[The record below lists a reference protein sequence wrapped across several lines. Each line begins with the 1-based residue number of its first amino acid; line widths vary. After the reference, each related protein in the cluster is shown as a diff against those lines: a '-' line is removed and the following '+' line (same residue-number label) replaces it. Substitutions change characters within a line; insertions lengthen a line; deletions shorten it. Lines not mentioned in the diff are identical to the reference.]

1 MSALI
6 YLYQRTFVNK
16 LKKAL
21 RKPVTYIYV
30 TIIVLYAFMIPYSF
44 RSMFEAWKMDSP
56 EGMALVLTVFAIWI
70 VPANLIAYAKRKG
83 LIFRGSDIHFLF
95 PSPVSPKKA
104 LLYAHVRT
112 LLSTFLI
119 NIFLIIGGIYIFRVE
134 LWRMFLYFIFSVVVE
149 NLLEGSIMLLMY
161 GSERITESIRALA
174 VKCAYA
180 LAGVM
185 VVIGIFIYITQGLSF
200 ESVLDYL
207 RSDLVQMVPFI
218 GWYIAV
224 LRLLFVGPATVS
236 LIGAALYFLM
246 TIVVVYA
253 AYRMKCTGEYYE
265 DAVKFAEDYEEV
277 LSNRRQGRT
286 DKRLGK
292 KQKYGRAK
300 VEYKGSFSKAIFYR
314 QLLEYKKSKYFI
326 FDIYTVMSLLFG
338 VGVAFVYVKEGGFGA
353 MDDFILPLLMAYV
366 IFIFTAYNGKWGKE
380 LLSPYTFMIP
390 DTPLR
395 KLWYAT
401 LLQHVAALV
410 NGCLFVLPYAVVTKM
425 NLLTAV
431 LSVLAYVVL
440 SACKLYVYADVQ
452 ILMGDTLGITGRQM
466 FQLLLMGVAIGVAA
480 LGALAGFLLGGINL
494 AYIMMI
500 VMLCAETAGFMALA
514 SMGFYRMETAQ
525 G

>member
-1 MSALI
+1 MNALI
-6 YLYQRTFVNK
+6 YLYKRTFLNK
-16 LKKAL
+16 MKKAL
-21 RKPVTYIYV
+21 HKPVTYVYV
-30 TIIVLYAFMIPYSF
+30 AIIVLYVFLLPTSF
-44 RSMFEAWKMDSP
+44 RIMFESWKMDSP
-56 EGMALVLTVFAIWI
+56 EGLTIVLTIFAFWI

-112 LLSTFLI
+112 LLAAFLI
-119 NIFLIIGGIYIFRVE
+119 NIVLIIAGVYIFRVE
-134 LWRMFLYFIFSVVVE
+134 LWRMLLYFVFSIVVE

-161 GSERITESIRALA
+161 GSERISERMRTLA

-180 LAGVM
+180 LVGVL
-185 VVIGIFIYITQGLSF
+185 VALGIFVYITQGLGF
-200 ESVLDYL
+200 QSVLNYL
-207 RSDLVQMVPFI
+207 QSDLVQMVPLI

-224 LRLLFVGPATVS
+224 LRLLFVGPTVVNVICS
-236 LIGAALYFLM
+236 ALYLLLA
-246 TIVVVYA
+246 IVVVYA
-253 AYRMKCTGEYYE
+253 AIRMKCTGEYFE

-277 LSNRRQGRT
+277 LSSRRAGRT

-292 KQKYGRAK
+292 RQKFGRAK
-300 VEYKGSFSKAIFYR
+300 VEYKGSYGKAIFYR

-326 FDIYTVMSLLFG
+326 FDINTVMCLLFG
-338 VGVAFVYVKEGGFGA
+338 VGAAFVYVREGGFGA
-353 MDDFILPLLMAYV
+353 MTDFILPLLMAYL
-366 IFIFTAYNGKWGKE
+366 ILIFTAYNGKWGKE

-390 DTPLR
+390 DTPVR

-401 LLQHVAALV
+401 LLQHVSSLI
-410 NGCLFVLPYAVVTKM
+410 NGCLFVLPCAVVMKM
-425 NLLTAV
+425 NPLTAV
-431 LSVLAYVVL
+431 LSVLAYTVL
-440 SACKLYVYADVQ
+440 SACKLYIYADVQ
-452 ILMGDTLGITGRQM
+452 ILMGDILGNTGRQL
-466 FQLLLMGVAIGVAA
+466 FQMLMIGIAIGIAA
-480 LGALAGFLLGGINL
+480 LGALAGFLLGGLNL